1 MERLP
6 LSQTSQFPN
15 YYPMLGSPT
24 VQSPRAGLAAGH
36 FIPGLPSPPALHHTV
51 SKHRL
56 GSASSMHT
64 PPPYDTNG
72 LFSAAAAGCH
82 PALLYSPTALHGPS
96 SIMSPS
102 PLDRRSPTVAESGVL
117 ANLVTGQVT
126 STVGSG
132 SSTEGCTADV
142 TSPRETSTSAQGMLL
157 CVCVYW
163 DMLMWA
169 GTCFDPCTNIHS
181 TLIVV

>member
-1 MERLP
+1 MLAMERLP
-6 LSQTSQFPN
+6 LSQTSQFSN

-24 VQSPRAGLAAGH
+24 VQSPRAGMPAGH

-56 GSASSMHT
+56 GSASSMHA
-64 PPPYDTNG
+64 PSPYDTNG
-72 LFSAAAAGCH
+72 LFSAAAGCH

-96 SIMSPS
+96 SMISPS
-102 PLDRRSPTVAESGVL
+102 PQDRRSPTVAEGGVL
-117 ANLVTGQVT
+117 ANLVAGQIT

-157 CVCVYW
+157 MCVLTHVNGGQASV
-163 DMLMWA
+163 L
-169 GTCFDPCTNIHS
+169 ILVLIS
-181 TLIVV
+181 TLH